1 MCVIIII
8 RMTLFTNY
16 ASPRSFLQVIPI
28 LAKQLVAEE
37 TTPRNRE
44 EEEIIGY
51 CSNI

>member
-8 RMTLFTNY
+8 RMILFTDY
-16 ASPRSFLQVIPI
+16 ASPRTFLQVIPI
-28 LAKQLVAEE
+28 LTKQLVADK